1 MEVNNWH
8 KELTYDEWVPITV
21 SGARPAARY
30 KVSFSFFPC
39 FYQNTEEQRIKRK
52 TGQDILSNKTI
63 KIISD

>member
-8 KELTYDEWVPITV
+8 KELKYDEWVPITV

-39 FYQNTEEQRIKRK
+39 FY
-52 TGQDILSNKTI
+52 
-63 KIISD
+63 

>member
-30 KVSFSFFPC
+30 KVSFSFLVFIRGLK
-39 FYQNTEEQRIKRK
+39 NRELKGRL
-52 TGQDILSNKTI
+52 G
-63 KIISD
+63 KISFLTKP